1 MGMSDKPDLDAQTL
15 AMKRFILWVPL
26 VIAAIFFGFFT
37 YALFFGNSSPQQ
49 RAIESQLI
57 GQPMPEFALEPSLPG
72 RPGLSSADLA
82 TGEPRLVNFFASWC
96 VPCIAEAPQLMQL
109 REAGVAIDAIAVRD
123 RPEDVFAFLQRW
135 GDPYERIGADTQS
148 EAQLALGSSGVPETF
163 VVDGNGV
170 IVRQHIG
177 DIRPEHVP
185 ELLAALEDAR

>member
-1 MGMSDKPDLDAQTL
+1 MSDKRDMETQTL
-15 AMKRFILWVPL
+15 AMKRFVLWVPL

-37 YALFFGNSSPQQ
+37 YALYFGNTSPQQ

-57 GQPMPEFALEPSLPG
+57 GEPMPEFSLEPALPG
-72 RPGLSSADLA
+72 RPGLNSADLA

-123 RPEDVFAFLQRW
+123 RPEDVFAFLERW

-170 IVRQHIG
+170 IIRQHIG

-185 ELLAALEDAR
+185 EILAALEDAR

>member
-1 MGMSDKPDLDAQTL
+1 MSGDPATDEQSV

-26 VIAAIFFGFFT
+26 AVAAIFFGFFG

-57 GQPMPEFALEPSLPG
+57 GEPMPAFALEPSLPG

-82 TGEPRLVNFFASWC
+82 TGEPRLLNFFASWC

-109 REAGVAIDAIAVRD
+109 RDAGVQIDAIAVRD
-123 RPEDVFAFLQRW
+123 RPEDVYAFLQRW
-135 GDPYERIGADTQS
+135 GDPYQRIGADTQS

-163 VVDGNGV
+163 IVDGDGV
-170 IVRQHIG
+170 IVHQHIG

-185 ELLAALEDAR
+185 EILAALENAQ

>member
-1 MGMSDKPDLDAQTL
+1 MSDKPDLDAQTL

-135 GDPYERIGADTQS
+135 GDPYERIGADPQS

>member
-1 MGMSDKPDLDAQTL
+1 MSGKPNLDAQATT
-15 AMKRFILWVPL
+15 MKRFILWVPL
-26 VIAAIFFGFFT
+26 GIAAIFFGFFT
-37 YALFFGNSSPQQ
+37 YALYFGNTSPQQ
-49 RAIESQLI
+49 RAIRSQLV
-57 GQPMPEFALEPSLPG
+57 GQQMPEFSLEPALPG

-123 RPEDVFAFLQRW
+123 RPQDVFAFLQRW
-135 GDPYERIGADTQS
+135 GDPYDRIGADTQT